1 MEVVGGPGK
10 DEVCRCMESTG
21 VLDVAG
27 GGRRPCSQHSLNAAS
42 Q

>member
-21 VLDVAG
+21 VLVAG